1 MKLEDYLEELT
12 DNNWH
17 TLRKLIEYQLE
28 LLEEGEHKIMGETY
42 QKAIE
47 FSQDKLWG
55 NYIRTRVN

>member
-28 LLEEGEHKIMGETY
+28 LLEEGEYKIMGETY
-42 QKAIE
+42 RKAIE

-55 NYIRTRVN
+55 NYIKTRGD